1 MGRELN
7 TIAQVDQSDERRQN
21 LKDRVTTD
29 KVVIRPW
36 KESHMISRRA
46 LHPGIGIVLAV
57 LLAATL
63 AGLGA
68 AQLKGQ
74 TVRIGNTDLGG
85 VVTSSKGTE
94 AGVWVI
100 AETSDL
106 PTKLVK
112 IVVTDDQGRY
122 LVPDLPKANYSVWV
136 RGYGLVDSPKVKAS
150 PGQTLNLKAVVAT
163 DTKAAA
169 EYYPALY
176 WFSLLQV
183 PPKSDFPGTGPSGN
197 GIAPNIK
204 SQGEWIRDIVNT
216 DGCTGCH
223 QMGDKATREIPKSI
237 LSQTSDSKGAWDRRI
252 KAGQA
257 GGGMSNRFDQVGRQR
272 ALAMYADW
280 SDRIAHGEQPTA
292 APSRPQ
298 GLERNV
304 VVTLWDWADSKVY
317 LHDAISSDKRN
328 PTVNANGPIYG
339 ALEESGDY
347 LTVLDPARN
356 STSRVNLRPRDP
368 QTPTSFTTKPAA
380 PSPYWGDE
388 AIWNSQTTVHSFSMD
403 KQGRVWAAAR
413 VRKPKTPA
421 WCQAGSDQISAKLF
435 PIDQGQRGLELYE
448 PKTKETTTIDTCFTW
463 GHVNFDDHDVLWSS
477 FGPTGVE
484 GWFDTKIWDKTHDEK
499 KAQGWSAFV
508 LDYNGNGKRDAYT
521 EPDQPADSTKDKRI
535 SVSFYGDSPA
545 PDGSVWGSVLG
556 MPGALVRFV
565 PGSHPPETALAE
577 YYEVP
582 WNNPK
587 APVQGFAPRGMD
599 VDSKGV
605 VWTVLSSG
613 HYASFDRSKCKGP
626 LNGPSAATGQQCPEG
641 WTLYRFPGPNYKGA
655 VENGSADSAY
665 YNFVDRFDMLGV
677 GKDVPL
683 ATGNLS
689 EGLLVLVNGK
699 FLTLRVP
706 YPMGYYAKG
715 LDGRVDDPKGGW
727 KGKGIYTPIS
737 TRAPFHME
745 GGKGTTPKL
754 VKFQMRPNP
763 LAD

>member
-21 LKDRVTTD
+21 LKDRMTTD

-36 KESHMISRRA
+36 KESHMINRRA

-85 VVTSSKGTE
+85 VVTSSKGAE

-136 RGYGLVDSPKVKAS
+136 RGYGLVDSQKVKAS
-150 PGQTLNLKAVVAT
+150 PGQTLNLKAVVAA
-163 DTKAAA
+163 DTRAAA

-223 QMGDKATREIPKSI
+223 QMGDKATREIPKSV
-237 LSQTSDSKGAWDRRI
+237 LSQTSDSKAAWDLRI

-304 VVTLWDWADSKVY
+304 VVTLWDWADPKVY
-317 LHDAISSDKRN
+317 LHDAISSDKRDPN
-328 PTVNANGPIYG
+328 VNANGPIYG

-521 EPDQPADSTKDKRI
+521 EPDQPADPTKDKRI

-715 LDGRVDDPKGGW
+715 LDGRIDNPKGGW

-745 GGKGTTPKL
+745 GGKGTPPKL

-763 LAD
+763 LAN